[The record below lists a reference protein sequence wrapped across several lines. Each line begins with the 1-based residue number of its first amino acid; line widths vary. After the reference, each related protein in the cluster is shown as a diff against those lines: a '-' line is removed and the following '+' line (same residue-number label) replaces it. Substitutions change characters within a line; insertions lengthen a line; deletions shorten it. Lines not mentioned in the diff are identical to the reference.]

1 MSEFD
6 AHRRGD
12 AVRFSVRLQP
22 RASKNEIAGVQGVSL
37 KVRVTAPPVD
47 GLANEALIDSL
58 STALTIPRRNVCII
72 SGLSSR
78 TKIVEVRE
86 VDLERILQLADCERR

>member
-1 MSEFD
+1 MSAFD
-6 AHRRGD
+6 ARRHGD

-22 RASKNEIAGVQGVSL
+22 RASKSEIAGVQGVSL

-58 STALTIPRRNVCII
+58 SLALKVPRRNVCIV
-72 SGLSSR
+72 SGFSSR
-78 TKIVEVRE
+78 TKVVEVRE
-86 VDLERILQLADCERR
+86 VDLDRVLQLAD

>member
-1 MSEFD
+1 VSGFD

-22 RASKNEIAGVQGVSL
+22 RASKSEIAGVQGVSL

-58 STALTIPRRNVCII
+58 SMALEIPRRNVCIV
-72 SGLSSR
+72 SGFSSR

-86 VDLERILQLADCERR
+86 VDIEKILQLAD

>member
-1 MSEFD
+1 VSAFD
-6 AHRRGD
+6 ARRHGD

-22 RASKNEIAGVQGVSL
+22 RASKSEIAGVQGVSL

-58 STALTIPRRNVCII
+58 SLALKVPRRNVCIV
-72 SGLSSR
+72 SGFSSR
-78 TKIVEVRE
+78 MKVVEVRE
-86 VDLERILQLADCERR
+86 VDLYRVLQLAD

>member
-1 MSEFD
+1 VSAFD
-6 AHRRGD
+6 ARHHGD

-22 RASKNEIAGVQGVSL
+22 RASKSEIAGVQGVSL

-58 STALTIPRRNVCII
+58 SIALKIPRRNVCIV
-72 SGLSSR
+72 SGFSSR
-78 TKIVEVRE
+78 TKVVEVRA
-86 VDLERILQLADCERR
+86 VDLDRVLQLAG

>member
-1 MSEFD
+1 VSDFD

-22 RASKNEIAGVQGVSL
+22 RASKNEIAGLQGNAL

-47 GLANEALIDSL
+47 GLANEALIELL
-58 STALTIPRRNVCII
+58 SRALNTSRRNVCIV
-72 SGLSSR
+72 SGHTSR
-78 TKIVEVRE
+78 TKLIEISEVS
-86 VDLERILQLADCERR
+86 LESIQQLAG

>member
-6 AHRRGD
+6 AHCRGD

-22 RASKNEIAGVQGVSL
+22 RASRNEIAGLQGDAL

-47 GLANEALIDSL
+47 GLANEALIELL
-58 STALTIPRRNVCII
+58 SKALNTSRRNVCIV
-72 SGLSSR
+72 SGHSSR
-78 TKIVEVRE
+78 TKLVEISE
-86 VDLERILQLADCERR
+86 ASLESVQRLAG

>member
-1 MSEFD
+1 VSDFD

-22 RASKNEIAGVQGVSL
+22 RASKNEIAGLQGSAL

-47 GLANEALIDSL
+47 GLANEALIELL
-58 STALTIPRRNVCII
+58 SRTLNTSRRNVCIV
-72 SGLSSR
+72 SGHSSR
-78 TKIVEVRE
+78 TKLIEISE
-86 VDLERILQLADCERR
+86 ASLESIQRLAG

>member
-1 MSEFD
+1 VSDFD

-22 RASKNEIAGVQGVSL
+22 RASKTEIAGLQGVSL

-47 GLANEALIDSL
+47 GLANAALIDSL
-58 STALTIPRRNVCII
+58 SAALEIPRRNVCIV
-72 SGLSSR
+72 SGFSSR
-78 TKIVEVRE
+78 AKVIEVRE
-86 VDLERILQLADCERR
+86 VDLDKVLRLAD

>member
-1 MSEFD
+1 VSAFD
-6 AHRRGD
+6 ARRHGD

-22 RASKNEIAGVQGVSL
+22 RASKSEIAGVQGVSL

-58 STALTIPRRNVCII
+58 SLALKVPRRNVCIV
-72 SGLSSR
+72 SGFSSR
-78 TKIVEVRE
+78 TKVVEVRE
-86 VDLERILQLADCERR
+86 VDLDRVLRLAD

>member
-1 MSEFD
+1 VSGFD

-22 RASKNEIAGVQGVSL
+22 RASKGEIAGVQGVSL

-58 STALTIPRRNVCII
+58 SMALEIPRRNVCIV
-72 SGLSSR
+72 SGFSSR

-86 VDLERILQLADCERR
+86 VDIEKILQLAD

>member
-1 MSEFD
+1 VSAFD
-6 AHRRGD
+6 ARRHGD

-22 RASKNEIAGVQGVSL
+22 RASKSEIAGVQGVSL

-58 STALTIPRRNVCII
+58 SMALEIPRRNVCIV
-72 SGLSSR
+72 SGFSSR

-86 VDLERILQLADCERR
+86 VDIEKILQLAD